1 MSPFSPEE
9 YAFFSAFVFFSGLC
23 VGSFLN
29 VCIWRIPRDES
40 VAWPGSHCPS
50 CNHAIA
56 PWDNIPL
63 LSWLI
68 LNGKC
73 RHCKVPIS
81 PRYFLVELL
90 TGTLFAGL
98 WLLHGWTLLTPL
110 YIFFTSALILGTFVD
125 FDHLILPD
133 RVTIGGMI
141 AGPVLSFAFPSLH
154 GQADRLPAL
163 LHSLGGLALG
173 FGILWLVSTVGR
185 LVLKREAMGFGD
197 VKLLGAIGAC
207 LGWQSVLFTIFFSSL
222 SGTLVGLA
230 LIAAG
235 KKELQS
241 RIPYGPHIALAALL
255 WMLCGPACIDSYL
268 SWTLGT
274 GLSQSVL
281 ENAP

>member
-40 VAWPGSHCPS
+40 VAWPGSHCPA

-73 RHCKVPIS
+73 RHCKISIS

-90 TGTLFAGL
+90 TGTLFAVL
-98 WLLHGWTLLTPL
+98 WLIHGWSVLTPL
-110 YIFFTSALILGTFVD
+110 YIFFTTALILGTFVD

-141 AGPVLSFAFPSLH
+141 AGPILSFAFPSLH
-154 GQADRLPAL
+154 GQTERLPAL

-185 LVLKREAMGFGD
+185 LILKREAMGFGD

-222 SGTLVGLA
+222 SGTVVGLT

-241 RIPYGPHIALAALL
+241 RIPYGPHIALAALV

-268 SWTLGT
+268 SWAMGS
-274 GLSQSVL
+274 GLSQSL
-281 ENAP
+281 MENAP

>member
-40 VAWPGSHCPS
+40 VAWPGSHCPA

-90 TGTLFAGL
+90 TGTLFAVL

-185 LVLKREAMGFGD
+185 FVLKREAMGFGD

-241 RIPYGPHIALAALL
+241 RIPYGPHIALAAVL

>member
-40 VAWPGSHCPS
+40 VAWPGSHCPA

-73 RHCKVPIS
+73 RHCKNPIS

-90 TGTLFAGL
+90 TGTLFAVL
-98 WLLHGWTLLTPL
+98 WLLHGWTILTPL

-141 AGPVLSFAFPSLH
+141 AGPVLSLAFPSLH
-154 GQADRLPAL
+154 GQTDRLPAL

-222 SGTLVGLA
+222 SGTLVGLT
-230 LIAAG
+230 LIALG

>member
-40 VAWPGSHCPS
+40 VAWPGSHCPA

-73 RHCKVPIS
+73 RHCKIPIS

-90 TGTLFAGL
+90 TGTLFAVL
-98 WLLHGWTLLTPL
+98 WLLHGWTILTPL

-141 AGPVLSFAFPSLH
+141 AGPILSFAFPSLH
-154 GQADRLPAL
+154 GQTERLPAL

-173 FGILWLVSTVGR
+173 FGILWIVSTVGR
-185 LVLKREAMGFGD
+185 LILKREAMGFGD

-222 SGTLVGLA
+222 SGTLVGLT
-230 LIAAG
+230 LIALG

-274 GLSQSVL
+274 GLSQSLL

>member
-40 VAWPGSHCPS
+40 VAWPGSHCPA

-73 RHCKVPIS
+73 RHCKIPIS

-90 TGTLFAGL
+90 TGTLFAVL
-98 WLLHGWTLLTPL
+98 WLLHGWTILTPL

-141 AGPVLSFAFPSLH
+141 AGPVLSLAFPSLH
-154 GQADRLPAL
+154 GQTDRLPAL

-222 SGTLVGLA
+222 SGTLVGLT
-230 LIAAG
+230 LIALG

-274 GLSQSVL
+274 GLSQSLL

>member
-40 VAWPGSHCPS
+40 VAWPGSHCPA

-73 RHCKVPIS
+73 RHCKIPIS

-90 TGTLFAGL
+90 TGTLFAVL
-98 WLLHGWTLLTPL
+98 WLLHGWTVLTPL

-141 AGPVLSFAFPSLH
+141 AGPILSFAFPSLH
-154 GQADRLPAL
+154 GQTERLPAL

-185 LVLKREAMGFGD
+185 LILKREAMGFGD

-222 SGTLVGLA
+222 SGTIVGLT

-241 RIPYGPHIALAALL
+241 RIPYGPHIALAALV
-255 WMLCGPACIDSYL
+255 WMLCGPVCIDSYL
-268 SWTLGT
+268 SWAMGS
-274 GLSQSVL
+274 GLSPSLL

>member
-9 YAFFSAFVFFSGLC
+9 YIFFSAFVFFSGLC

-40 VAWPGSHCPS
+40 VAWPGSHCPA

-90 TGTLFAGL
+90 TGTLFAVI
-98 WLLHGWTLLTPL
+98 WLIQGWSVLTPL

-141 AGPVLSFAFPSLH
+141 AGPILSFAFPALH
-154 GQADRLPAL
+154 GQTERLPAL

-173 FGILWLVSTVGR
+173 FGILWLVSTIGR
-185 LVLKREAMGFGD
+185 LILKREAMGFGD

-222 SGTLVGLA
+222 SGTLVGLG
-230 LIAAG
+230 LIAVG

-241 RIPYGPHIALAALL
+241 RIPYGPHIALAALV
-255 WMLCGPACIDSYL
+255 WMLCGPACINLYL
-268 SWTLGT
+268 AWAMGPS
-274 GLSQSVL
+274 LSPSL
-281 ENAP
+281 MENAQ